1 MSTFLNMIKDKCI
14 SFEYF
19 GIGDSATEIEIKEII
34 ENQVFYRTMLDECK
48 QIEGIGTMEDYYKY
62 FICLKYSQFQEL
74 VPMLAKDEF
83 KKIINDFSIE
93 ASTAVQK
100 INNGEVIKFINTN
113 INEIFESKVEVI
125 GIEEVTLNYI
135 EKFKNGISEEAYKWL
150 VFHYDYLLLDRF
162 ESFETIF
169 EKYPYLFEQIF
180 KTGHYEEVRS
190 LREET
195 VFDIFSRVYRK
206 EKSPLKKTVDR
217 VVPILV
223 EDIFQLCSKATKDNV
238 FFIERTVRRFIKC
251 LNDIKSSYVNQFVEP
266 LKTIELL
273 LNESVK
279 ENGYHSKYE
288 IPMGE
293 IINLWKKQK
302 EWEKR
307 FISLTHDWLVKY
319 DGKIK
324 FKSRLE
330 VDTNGKNGFLDE
342 ICSNSNSDDYYTR
355 SLQDKLNIVSA
366 IETATILS
374 IMQDEGMYSEL
385 IGMLMSVMDFISNRF
400 NCGIENFEKDIKILD
415 KHLQMSMQAND
426 YDADTQIALC
436 YGASMFICALID
448 KLMKSLYLYVV
459 GVEKYISIDK
469 VTLGQTLNPNDTFM
483 RAYLGEKHIRHLAY
497 FLSKDGERE
506 RVIGYNH
513 RNSLAHWTINPDSVS
528 ISLVGQLM
536 WLFIDVV
543 NTIFTKLL
551 FAK

>member
-1 MSTFLNMIKDKCI
+1 MSSFLNKIKDKCI

-19 GIGDSATEIEIKEII
+19 GLGDIATGIEVKDII
-34 ENQVFYRTMLDECK
+34 ENQDFYRTMLGEC
-48 QIEGIGTMEDYYKY
+48 QIEEIGKMEDYCKY
-62 FICLKYSQFQEL
+62 FICVKYSQFQEL
-74 VPMLAKDEF
+74 VPMLATDVF
-83 KKIINDFSIE
+83 KKIIKDFSIE
-93 ASTAVQK
+93 ASTVVQK

-113 INEIFESKVEVI
+113 FKEIFESEVEVI

-135 EKFKNGISEEAYKWL
+135 EKYKNGISEEAYKWL

-169 EKYPYLFEQIF
+169 EKYPYLFGQIF

-206 EKSPLKKTVDR
+206 EKSPLRKTVDR

-223 EDIFQLCSKATKDNV
+223 EDILQLCSKATKDNV
-238 FFIERTVRRFIKC
+238 FFVERTVKRFVKC
-251 LNDIKSSYVNQFVEP
+251 LNDIKSPYVNQFNEP
-266 LKTIELL
+266 LKIIESLL
-273 LNESVK
+273 DESVK
-279 ENGYHSKYE
+279 ENGHHTKLKIPTDE
-288 IPMGE
+288 IVD
-293 IINLWKKQK
+293 LWKKQK

-307 FISLTHDWLVKY
+307 FISLSHDWLVQD
-319 DGKIK
+319 DGKIM

-330 VDTNGKNGFLDE
+330 VDANGKKRFFDK
-342 ICSNSNSDDYYTR
+342 ICSNSNCDDYYTR
-355 SLQDKLNIVSA
+355 SFQDKLNNVSA
-366 IETATILS
+366 IETGTILC
-374 IMQDEGMYSEL
+374 IMQDANMYSEL
-385 IGMLMSVMDFISNRF
+385 MGMLMSVMEFISDRF

-448 KLMKSLYLYVV
+448 KFMKSLYLYVV

-506 RVIGYNH
+506 RIIGYNY

-551 FAK
+551 FEK